1 MNYKV
6 LLVLLIATLPLGVL
20 ATPSFA
26 SSNQQMPSA
35 VAALPGY
42 KQVGTL
48 PSDYPLLVT
57 VYIPLRNTGLL
68 YSMVQQVS
76 DPSSSQYGRFLTYS
90 QIQKLFLP
98 VSQYNRVIG
107 YLRDKG
113 FRVVLTAMDSAILVQ
128 GTVQQVKQ
136 YLGLST
142 ALYSNGTYS
151 YYTLVGT
158 PSINAF
164 VYASNVTGLILRHP
178 DTLVTEKGVQGLI
191 QRMQPNMTF
200 PITGIS
206 AKELWKAYNAT
217 GLLSS
222 GINGTGYT
230 IGILDWYGDPYIAQ
244 VLQAYDREFGFPNP
258 PSFKVVPIGPYDPN
272 LGVLT
277 GWDGEISGDV
287 ELSHSMAPGAN
298 VTLYIGNGA
307 LPVFMPIAFI
317 DQQRAVQTVSQSW
330 SIYEWY
336 YSILGPAFYMANL
349 QLSDYYYALG
359 SLEGITFIAS
369 TGDAG
374 GSGYSAGTLGTP
386 GYPSTSPFVTAAGG
400 TTVYVSG
407 NSTLQTAWSNYGFIP
422 YFVNYGGSTGG
433 VSMLEPLP
441 WYQSELSVPLSY
453 PYGRMVPDISL
464 SASPFPGTWTVF
476 SGNVTGIF
484 GGTSEASPL
493 LAGLLTLVMQKVHRP
508 LGLINPFLYQKGY
521 STGSVEQVTFG
532 YSIPWTAHSGYNLV
546 TGLGYPNIGV
556 LAQAISSPAA
566 TSAINVSV
574 ALLNSSFMPQ
584 PNDEFAPGSTIV
596 VAANATSNGLI
607 ITTGSFTASLESLQG
622 VLSTVPMQY
631 NATYKLWMAEI
642 KVPSTGN
649 GPAYVNVQGSSSGLT
664 GEGTAEAFLGYFITY
679 LNLMTPYPVLLTPG
693 SPVVVMLTD
702 LSGMPAPLNGTY
714 SITTYSYN
722 FMKNVYSP
730 VETIPLG
737 LINGTLGIWAGAT
750 SATYPNGP
758 VLLQGIGAFGY
769 MPVMNGVDLQTMFV
783 LPETVIEP
791 GAVSPGSYIIV
802 QGTPLPPFELMSVTS
817 YATGYSLFENVMD
830 GSNITAELVSPSG
843 KVVSTAKVPF
853 NGMYYNGY
861 LKVPSN
867 AQPGLYEVVLNSI
880 YESLTLGMNITGSYY
895 GQILVSPSSS
905 VPKIALTGEKFV
917 GGNLNI
923 YANITYGNGTEV
935 KYGMYVAAVYSSDV
949 QSGYGLDLFS
959 GVPLSYSPSLN
970 EWVGS
975 VSLPSPYR
983 PFQYNATTG
992 TVFVG
997 PQGYSGPFDVYVSGT
1012 SWNAVPTTSQLSA
1025 QKQFFISPQYFFS
1038 GKTLSYPVQT
1048 SNLALKDDTLTVSNS
1063 TLSSDVFLGGDTIKV
1078 SGSATFSADQ
1088 FYGTNYIKGGTVTI
1102 TSSGISG
1109 PLYLVNTNATLE
1121 SVKAGSVYAVNST
1134 VKLVD
1139 SSASYVSLQSS
1150 VLSGS
1155 SYSVSSV
1162 SPSPPLIQI
1171 QYPKSDVPYSSTIPV
1186 QITVSGQEIQNVSVY
1201 VDGSLV
1207 KGFSAPGTYSFSLN
1221 AASYPDGT
1229 HTLSVTA
1236 VQSDGV
1242 SSQASVEF
1250 ETTYQLQSLS
1260 QQTSSQISSLNSS
1273 ISGLSQKTSSE
1284 ISSLNSTLVSAK
1296 DTLSAYM
1303 TEYFATSIVLAILAI
1318 VLAIYAIM
1326 KRSKGY

>member
-6 LLVLLIATLPLGVL
+6 LLVILIATIPLGVI

-26 SSNQQMPSA
+26 SSNQQFPA
-35 VAALPGY
+35 TVGALPGY
-42 KQVGTL
+42 KQAGSL
-48 PSDYPLLVT
+48 PSNYLLLVT
-57 VYIPLRNTGLL
+57 IYVPLRNTGLL
-68 YSMVQQVS
+68 YSMVREVS
-76 DPSSSQYGRFLTYS
+76 NPSSSQYQHFLTYG
-90 QIQKLFLP
+90 QIKKLFLP
-98 VSQYNRVIG
+98 VNQYEQVLS
-107 YLRDKG
+107 YLKDKG
-113 FRVVLTAMDSAILVQ
+113 FKVELTAMDSAILAQ

-142 ALYSNGTYS
+142 VLYSNGTYS
-151 YYTLVGT
+151 YYTLAGT
-158 PSINAF
+158 PSINAM

-178 DTLVTEKGVQGLI
+178 DTLVTQEEIQGLM

-200 PITGIS
+200 PMTAIS
-206 AKELWKAYNAT
+206 AKELWKAYNVT
-217 GLLSS
+217 GLLNS
-222 GINGTGYT
+222 GINGSGYT
-230 IGILDWYGDPYIAQ
+230 IGILDWYGDPYISQ
-244 VLQAYDREFGFPNP
+244 VLQVYDKEFGFPNP
-258 PSFKVVPIGPYDPN
+258 PNFTVVPIGPYDPN

-307 LPVFMPIAFI
+307 LPVFFPIAFI
-317 DQQRAVQTVSQSW
+317 DQQHAVQTVSQSW

-441 WYQSELSVPLSY
+441 WYQSSLTVPLSY
-453 PYGRMVPDISL
+453 PYGRMVPDVSL

-493 LAGLLTLVMQKVHRP
+493 LAGLLTLVMEKVHHP

-521 STGSVEQVTFG
+521 STGSVDQVTFG
-532 YSIPWTAHSGYNLV
+532 YGIPWTAHSGYNLV
-546 TGLGYPNIGV
+546 TGLGYPNIGD
-556 LAQAISSPAA
+556 LAQAISSTSA
-566 TSAINVSV
+566 TSTMNVSV
-574 ALLNSSFMPQ
+574 MLLNSSFMPQ
-584 PNDEFAPGSTIV
+584 PNNEFAPGSTII
-596 VAANATSNGLI
+596 VAANVSSDGLT
-607 ITTGSFTASLESLQG
+607 ITTGTFTASLESLQG
-622 VLSTVPMQY
+622 VLSTVQMQY
-631 NATYKLWMAEI
+631 NATFKLWLAKI
-642 KVPSTGN
+642 TVPVSGN

-664 GEGTAEAFLGYFITY
+664 GEGTAEAFLGYFVTY
-679 LNLMTPYPVLLTPG
+679 LNMETQFPVLLTPG
-693 SPVVVMLTD
+693 SPVIVMLTD

-714 SITTYSYN
+714 YISTYSYN
-722 FMKNVYSP
+722 FMKNVYTP
-730 VETIPLG
+730 VETIPLV
-737 LINGTLGIWAGAT
+737 LINGTMGIWAGAT

-758 VLLQGIGAFGY
+758 VLLQGVGAFGY
-769 MPVMNGVDLQTMFV
+769 LPVMNGVDLQTMFI

-802 QGTPLPPFELMSVTS
+802 QGTPLPPLELLTVTS
-817 YATGYSLFENVMD
+817 YATGYSLFENVMT

-843 KVVSTAKVPF
+843 KVVSTANIPF
-853 NGMYYNGY
+853 NGQYYDGY
-861 LKVPSN
+861 LKVPEN
-867 AQPGLYEVVLNSI
+867 AQPGLYDVVLNLI
-880 YESLTLGMNITGSYY
+880 YESYTLDMNITGSYY
-895 GQILVSPSSS
+895 GQILVSPISS
-905 VPKIALTGEKFV
+905 VPKIALTGEKYV

-923 YANITYGNGTEV
+923 YANITYQNGTEV
-935 KYGMYVAAVYSSDV
+935 KYGMYVATVYSSDV
-949 QSGYGLDLFS
+949 QSGYGIDLFS
-959 GVPLSYSPSLN
+959 GIPLAYSPSLN

-992 TVFVG
+992 TVFIG
-997 PQGYSGPFDVYVSGT
+997 PQGYSGPFDVYVSGI
-1012 SWNAVPTTSQLSA
+1012 SWDGVPTTAQLSA
-1025 QKQFFISPQYFFS
+1025 QKQFFIGPQYFFS

-1048 SNLALKDDTLTVSNS
+1048 SNLALEDDTLAVSNS
-1063 TLSSDVFLGGDTIKV
+1063 TLSNDVLLGGNTVKV
-1078 SGSATFSADQ
+1078 SGSAVFSQDQ
-1088 FYGTNYIKGGTVTI
+1088 FYGTNYINGGTVTI
-1102 TSSGISG
+1102 TSSSVSG
-1109 PLYLVNTNATLE
+1109 NLYLINTNATLE
-1121 SVKAGSVYAVNST
+1121 SVKASGIYAVNST

-1150 VLSGS
+1150 KISGS
-1155 SYSVSSV
+1155 SYTVSSI
-1162 SPSPPLIQI
+1162 SPSPASIQI
-1171 QYPKSDVPYSSTIPV
+1171 QSPQNDVSYSNTVPV
-1186 QITVSGQEIQNVSVY
+1186 VITVSGQDITAVNVY

-1207 KGFSAPGTYSFSLN
+1207 NSFSAPGTYSFNLS
-1221 AASYPDGT
+1221 ASSYPDGT

-1242 SSQASVEF
+1242 SSQANVQF
-1250 ETTYQLQSLS
+1250 ETMYQLQSLS
-1260 QQTSSQISSLNSS
+1260 QQ
-1273 ISGLSQKTSSE
+1273 TSSE

-1296 DTLSAYM
+1296 NTLSAYM
-1303 TEYFATSIVLAILAI
+1303 TEYFATSMVLAILAI

>member
-6 LLVLLIATLPLGVL
+6 LLVLLVATLPFVEFV
-20 ATPSFA
+20 TPAFA
-26 SSNQQMPSA
+26 STNQPMPST

-42 KQVGTL
+42 KNVGSL
-48 PSDYPLLVT
+48 PPDYPLLVT

-76 DPSSSQYGRFLTYS
+76 NPSSSQYEHFLTYS

-98 VSQYNRVIG
+98 VGQYNQVVS
-107 YLRDKG
+107 YLKDKG
-113 FRVVLTAMDSAILVQ
+113 FRILLTAMDSTILIQ

-151 YYTLVGT
+151 YYTLVGN
-158 PSINAF
+158 PNINAF

-178 DTLVTEKGVQGLI
+178 DTLVTEKDFQGLT
-191 QRMQPNMTF
+191 RTMQPNMTF

-206 AKELWKAYNAT
+206 AKELWNAYNVT
-217 GLLSS
+217 GLFKS

-230 IGILDWYGDPYIAQ
+230 IGILDWYGDPYITQ
-244 VLQAYDREFGFPNP
+244 VLQVYDKEFGFPNP
-258 PSFKVVPIGPYDPN
+258 PSFNVVPIGPYDPN

-298 VTLYIGNGA
+298 ITLYIGNGA
-307 LPVFMPIAFI
+307 LPVFFPIAFI
-317 DQQRAVQTVSQSW
+317 DQQHAVQTVSQSW

-336 YSILGPAFYMANL
+336 YSVLGPAFYTANL
-349 QLSDYYYALG
+349 QLADYYYALG

-374 GSGYSAGTLGTP
+374 GSGYSAGPLGTT

-441 WYQSELSVPLSY
+441 WYQSDLTVPLSY

-464 SASPFPGTWTVF
+464 SASPFPGTWVVY

-493 LAGLLTLVMQKVHRP
+493 LAGLLTLVMQKVHHP

-521 STGSVEQVTFG
+521 STGSVEQITFG
-532 YSIPWTAHSGYNLV
+532 YNIPWTAHSGYNLV
-546 TGLGYPNIGV
+546 TGLGYPNVGV
-556 LAQAISSPAA
+556 LAQAISSA
-566 TSAINVSV
+566 TTANTMNITVT
-574 ALLNSSFMPQ
+574 LFNSSFMPQ
-584 PNDEFAPGSTIV
+584 PNNEFSPGSTIV
-596 VAANATSNGLI
+596 VSANVTSNGLT

-622 VLSTVPMQY
+622 VLVTVPMQY
-631 NATYKLWMAEI
+631 NSTYKLWIAQI
-642 KVPSTGN
+642 KVPPNGS

-664 GEGTAEAFLGYFITY
+664 GEGMAEAFLGYLVTY
-679 LNLMTPYPVLLTPG
+679 VNLQTPYPVLLTPG
-693 SPVVVMLTD
+693 SPILVQLNY
-702 LSGMPAPLNGTY
+702 LSGSPAPLNGTY
-714 SITTYSYN
+714 YISTYSYN

-730 VETIPLG
+730 VETIPLV
-737 LINGTLGIWAGAT
+737 LINSTYGLWAGTT

-758 VLLQGIGAFGY
+758 VLLQGVGAFGY
-769 MPVMNGVDLQTMFV
+769 LPIMNGVDLQTMFI

-791 GAVSPGSYIIV
+791 GAVSPGSYIII
-802 QGTPLPPFELMSVTS
+802 QGTPLPPFSLLS
-817 YATGYSLFENVMD
+817 YISSATGYSMFENVMY
-830 GSNITAELVSPSG
+830 GSNITAQLVSPSG
-843 KVVSTAKVPF
+843 KVVSTANIPF

-867 AQPGLYEVVLNSI
+867 AQSGLYYVVLNSF
-880 YESLTLGMNITGSYY
+880 YESYTLGMNITGSYY

-905 VPKIALTGEKFV
+905 VPKITVTGEKFV
-917 GGNLNI
+917 GGKLNI
-923 YANITYGNGTEV
+923 YANITYMNGTEV
-935 KYGMYVAAVYSSDV
+935 RYGMYVAAVYSNDV
-949 QSGYGLDLFS
+949 QSGYGTYLSS
-959 GVPLSYSPSLN
+959 GVPLTYSPSLN
-970 EWVGS
+970 EWVGM
-975 VSLPSPYR
+975 VTLPSSYS

-992 TVFVG
+992 AVFIG
-997 PQGYSGPFDVYVSGT
+997 AQGYSGPFDVYVSGT
-1012 SWNAVPTTSQLSA
+1012 SWNGVPTTSLLSA
-1025 QKQFFISPQYFFS
+1025 QKQFFVNPQYFFS

-1048 SNLALKDDTLTVSNS
+1048 SNLALKDDTLTISNA
-1063 TLSSDVFLGGDTIKV
+1063 TLSYDVFLGGNTINV
-1078 SGSATFSADQ
+1078 EGNASFSGDQ

-1102 TSSGISG
+1102 TSSSING

-1121 SVKAGSVYAVNST
+1121 GVKAASVYAVNST
-1134 VKLVD
+1134 IKLVD
-1139 SSASYVSLQSS
+1139 SSASYLNLQSS

-1155 SYSVSSV
+1155 SYTVSSL
-1162 SPSPPLIQI
+1162 SPSPPSITI
-1171 QYPKSDVPYSSTIPV
+1171 QYPQSDVPYSNNIPV
-1186 QITVSGQEIQNVSVY
+1186 NITVSGQEVVNVSVY

-1207 KGFSAPGTYSFSLN
+1207 KGFSAPGTYSFNLN
-1221 AASYPDGT
+1221 ATSYPDGT
-1229 HTLSVTA
+1229 HTLSVIA

-1242 SSQASVEF
+1242 SSEASVQF
-1250 ETTYQLQSLS
+1250 ETTHQLQALA
-1260 QQTSSQISSLNSS
+1260 QQTASQISSLNSS
-1273 ISGLSQKTSSE
+1273 I
-1284 ISSLNSTLVSAK
+1284 ISVK
-1296 DTLSAYM
+1296 DTLSTQI
-1303 TEYFATSIVLAILAI
+1303 TEYFATTIVLAILGI
-1318 VLAIYAIM
+1318 ILAIYAIM
-1326 KRSKGY
+1326 RRSKV